1 MDWIKTNWTILAAL
15 LAMSAAW
22 GQQYNK
28 VENLEQAIIKQ
39 AAQDKKVDDMRE
51 QYIRQ
56 DEKLKNIERSQE
68 NTERLLKAI
77 LESNRTIEKKVK

>member
-39 AAQDKKVDDMRE
+39 AAQDKKVEDMRE

>member
-28 VENLEQAIIKQ
+28 IENLEQAIVKQ
-39 AAQDKKVDDMRE
+39 ASQDKKVDDMRE

-56 DEKLKNIERSQE
+56 DEKLKNIEKSQE
-68 NTERLLKAI
+68 NTEKLLKAI
-77 LESNRTIEKKVK
+77 LESNRTIERKVR